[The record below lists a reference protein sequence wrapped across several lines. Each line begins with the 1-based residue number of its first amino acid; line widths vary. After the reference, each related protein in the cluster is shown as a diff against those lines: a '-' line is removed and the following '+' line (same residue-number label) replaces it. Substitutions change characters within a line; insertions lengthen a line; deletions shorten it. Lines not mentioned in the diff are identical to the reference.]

1 MSNDWAVYVGYQM
14 VSDRDVPCAIF
25 LSEIDALEFVACS
38 EYERYYRR
46 LEASFDVVVAWTHIT
61 RHETLDLTY
70 DEESPIFSVIEGG
83 KRDPKF

>member
-14 VSDRDVPCAIF
+14 VSDRDVACAIF

-61 RHETLDLTY
+61 RHETLELTP

>member
-14 VSDRDVPCAIF
+14 VSDRDVACAIL

-61 RHETLDLTY
+61 RHETLELTP
-70 DEESPIFSVIEGG
+70 DEESPIFNVIEGG